1 MKCRKFN
8 CIGSDSCLNYNW
20 IPSGRIVTLDFSLHN
35 IIHTTFVTS
44 DSGSNAKKQTITDL
58 LFKMDRS
65 KFIFL
70 LIALLLVVN

>member
-1 MKCRKFN
+1 
-8 CIGSDSCLNYNW
+8 
-20 IPSGRIVTLDFSLHN
+20 LHN